1 MGPRPRVSK
10 GGRGGGQGA
19 QAHVRSP
26 SAQRELLA
34 SQAATQATQQ
44 MLQASQQ
51 QLQQA
56 LAARAPSVP
65 LGRTASGHSSRL
77 ATQAQAGAA
86 ALPLT
91 LGASGYYIHPTKGTM
106 PHIVTPTLPAI
117 TATAA
122 HARVLRSTP
131 SAGYAHPS
139 LGIMPNVTVPV
150 PVSNA
155 QLVTS
160 QQQPQGLLTTAPAL
174 PAPNPFLNAPAPAM
188 HALSVASTTS
198 SQQTI
203 VQGGAAQMPLPMQ
216 PQSQP
221 ASAIVPGH
229 AGWYAHTSPTAAHR
243 QQQFVAALAAQQLA
257 LNV

>member
-56 LAARAPSVP
+56 LARQTPSVP

-106 PHIVTPTLPAI
+106 PHIVTATLPTL
-117 TATAA
+117 TATAS
-122 HARVLRSTP
+122 HPRVVRTTS

-139 LGIMPNVTVPV
+139 LGVMPNVLIPV

-155 QLVTS
+155 QLVAL
-160 QQQPQGLLTTAPAL
+160 QQQPQGLLTTVPRY
-174 PAPNPFLNAPAPAM
+174 
-188 HALSVASTTS
+188 
-198 SQQTI
+198 
-203 VQGGAAQMPLPMQ
+203 PLPTPHSLRLPRPLCM
-216 PQSQP
+216 
-221 ASAIVPGH
+221 
-229 AGWYAHTSPTAAHR
+229 
-243 QQQFVAALAAQQLA
+243 LCL
-257 LNV
+257 